1 MLHHTQV
8 NHFPQKSFKYEENVE
23 LIISRWEAD
32 FQEGCSE
39 YKNLLGCENM
49 SPEGITQNHTDEGEE
64 KKKKKPKVVFH
75 KK

>member
-1 MLHHTQV
+1 
-8 NHFPQKSFKYEENVE
+8 
-23 LIISRWEAD
+23 
-32 FQEGCSE
+32 
-39 YKNLLGCENM
+39 M